1 MALEEL
7 SEEELEIL
15 NLRIVQGLSW
25 KDVRNNWEQITGRET
40 AVSTLRK
47 KGERALKHLRAAFIS
62 TGQDSSQEGM

>member
-1 MALEEL
+1 MIKKR
-7 SEEELEIL
+7 ELEIL

-25 KDVRNNWEQITGRET
+25 KGVRNNWEQLTGRET

-62 TGQDSSQEGM
+62 TSQDSSQEGK